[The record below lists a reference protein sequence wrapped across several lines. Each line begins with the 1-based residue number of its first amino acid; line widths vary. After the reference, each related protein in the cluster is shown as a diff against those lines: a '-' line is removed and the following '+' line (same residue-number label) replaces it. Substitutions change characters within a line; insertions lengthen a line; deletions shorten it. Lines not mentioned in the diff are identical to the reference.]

1 MQLDKRLEQAWTE
14 FSMGNYGEAEE
25 LCRIVA
31 EANPRDLQAR
41 YALSIITHR
50 TGRLPEA
57 LAWAEAA
64 LKVEPTFGPVL
75 VWQTVFL
82 LEAGR
87 TDEAIL
93 SGQKA
98 VSINKR
104 DPDAY
109 NYLGRAFYAKGQ
121 MEEALHCFQQAL
133 RLKPN
138 EAELHH
144 ACGSI
149 LSSLSRDTEAE
160 AAFRQAVLLAPTS
173 ASLASLA
180 ALELKLGQT
189 EEAVR
194 FARRATKRDPQNVE
208 AHVVLA
214 QALAESGDAESAKA
228 AWNRAL
234 EVSPQPAETLLR
246 RAGVKIEMG
255 QFSEAIADLERSIDE
270 NPNQVYPYFS
280 ITHSKRIS
288 ESDRPLVTKIEY
300 LIQSPDLSVRDQR
313 YLHYSL
319 GKSFDNLGQYERAIH
334 HYDAANR
341 LYREAIGKSS
351 EFNREEF
358 LAVCEARKAIFDST
372 LFERA
377 RSYGNPSQ
385 QPIFVLGMM
394 RSGTTLAEQILSCH
408 PEVGASGEQPFWVNS
423 EPSIVDFMKFLVD
436 FDALKTHSAK
446 FLDLITKVAPGFP
459 RVIDK
464 NPANITVAGLLH
476 AAYPNAKII
485 HTRRNPVDVALS
497 IWMTPMETS
506 APFVGDKSNIVF
518 AYKEILRLAN
528 YWKSALPPDQFLEVE
543 YESLIT
549 NPEEETRRLV
559 SFCNLG
565 WNDLCLR
572 PEMNQRAVKTPSFWQ
587 VRQPVYR
594 SSMDRWRRYEPWLGE
609 FRDLINAT

>member
-1 MQLDKRLEQAWTE
+1 MQLDKRLERAWTAFGE
-14 FSMGNYGEAEE
+14 GNFSQAEE
-25 LCRIVA
+25 LCRSVA

-41 YALSIITHR
+41 YALSIIAHR

-57 LAWAEAA
+57 LSWAEAA
-64 LKVEPTFGPVL
+64 LAVEPTFGPAVI
-75 VWQTVFL
+75 WQTVFL

-87 TDEAIL
+87 LDEAIR

-98 VSINKR
+98 VSITNK
-104 DPDAY
+104 DPDAL
-109 NYLGRAFYAKGQ
+109 NFLGRALYAKGQ

-133 RLKPN
+133 ILKPN

-149 LSSLSRDTEAE
+149 LSSLARDTEAE

-194 FARRATKRDPQNVE
+194 FARRATKRDAQNVE
-208 AHVVLA
+208 AHMVLA
-214 QALAESGDAESAKA
+214 QALAEAGDADSAEA

-234 EVSPQPAETLLR
+234 EVSPQPEETLLR

-255 QFSEAIADLERSIDE
+255 QFDQAIADLEKSIDE
-270 NPNQVYPYFS
+270 NPRQVYPYFS
-280 ITHSKRIS
+280 ITHSKRIG
-288 ESDRPLVTKIEY
+288 ESDRPLVTKILG
-300 LIQSPDLSVRDQR
+300 LIESPDLSVREQR

-319 GKSFDNLGQYERAIH
+319 GKSFDNLGEYGRAIH
-334 HYDAANR
+334 HFDEANR
-341 LYREAIGKSS
+341 LYREAIGKTFT
-351 EFNREEF
+351 FNREEF
-358 LAVCEARKAIFDST
+358 HAVCEARKAIFDFT
-372 LFERA
+372 LLEKA
-377 RSYGNPSQ
+377 RLLGNPSK
-385 QPIFVLGMM
+385 QPIFVVGMM

-408 PEVGASGEQPFWVNS
+408 PIVGASGEQPFWVNS
-423 EPSIVDFMKFLVD
+423 EPSIVDYSKFSLD
-436 FDALKTHSAK
+436 FDALQIHALN
-446 FLDLITKVAPGFP
+446 FLDVITKVAPGFP

-518 AYKEILRLAN
+518 AYQEILQLAD
-528 YWKSALPPDQFLEVE
+528 YWKLVLPGDQFLEVE

-549 NPEEETRRLV
+549 NPEEETRRMV
-559 SFCNLG
+559 SFCDLE

-572 PEMNQRAVKTPSFWQ
+572 PERNQRAVKTPSFWQ

-594 SSMDRWRRYEPWLGE
+594 SSMDRWKRYEPWLGE
-609 FRDLINAT
+609 FRELSNSR